1 MIRSVSANPYVS
13 RTDTKLNIISATIDL
28 IEESNQPKDKSDL
41 LYILDLSALKNNDE
55 KNTNMHDKSA
65 AMLDLSQKARERFA
79 GIMAPDVNGA
89 DNAETEDGVR
99 PSDETG
105 RLTRML
111 VAAKSTLEVQSV
123 LADAFNHMRE
133 WQKLAA
139 EGDKKAIAVVRRLNK
154 LLSRGNRKVR
164 ELNKEQILLQR
175 QKKAEEAEQKQI
187 EQRLRDELD
196 RAIRLRKKRERRY
209 LQERT
214 DDNEDEPAESGPD
227 MAAIEAKI
235 QALAAAKAALS
246 SNHTNAGDSGLNDGI
261 KMTEGSIANDDVFEG
276 EVSISGDYDK

>member
-1 MIRSVSANPYVS
+1 MIRSTSTNPYVS
-13 RTDTKLNIISATIDL
+13 RTNNKPNIISATIDL
-28 IEESNQPKDKSDL
+28 IEESKRLKDESDL
-41 LYILDLSALKNNDE
+41 LYILDLSILKKNDE
-55 KNTNMHDKSA
+55 QNTNKRDKSA
-65 AMLDLSQKARERFA
+65 AILDLSQNTRERLA
-79 GIMAPDVNGA
+79 GIMAPAVQGA
-89 DNAETEDGVR
+89 EQTEAEDGGR

-139 EGDKKAIAVVRRLNK
+139 EGDKKALAVVRRLNK
-154 LLSRGNRKVR
+154 LVSRGNRKVR
-164 ELNKEQILLQR
+164 DLNREQLLLQR

-196 RAIRLRKKRERRY
+196 RAKRLRKMRERRY

-214 DDNEDEPAESGPD
+214 DDNEDEPTESGPS
-227 MAAIEAKI
+227 MAATEAKI

-246 SNHTNAGDSGLNDGI
+246 SNHTNAGDSGLNDST
-261 KMTEGSIANDDVFEG
+261 KMTDGAIANDDVFEG
-276 EVSISGDYDK
+276 EVSVSGDEI